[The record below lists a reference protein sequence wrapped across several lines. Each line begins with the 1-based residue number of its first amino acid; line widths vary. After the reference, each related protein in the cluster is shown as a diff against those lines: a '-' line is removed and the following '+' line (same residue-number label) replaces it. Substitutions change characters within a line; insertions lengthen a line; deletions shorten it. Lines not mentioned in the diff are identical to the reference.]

1 MKTRTIATIVMLA
14 TVTVLVTPS
23 AAATHVPPCGQ
34 SVAGNEVCAD
44 DCYIDAVTGPWKYVL
59 YNLFGCLFR
68 PGPVP

>member
-1 MKTRTIATIVMLA
+1 MRNRTPFVALA
-14 TVTVLVTPS
+14 CLSTVVLLVPS